1 MATEVYDR
9 HATSYDLDTALRIDI
24 EDMVHQLSPFDAPFQ
39 GTFNGNSYPGEGPRS
54 ILPTG
59 SVFEVKYEWLE
70 DELLTPRSNLSAAY
84 PAASGSLA
92 LTTGEAIRFQPDDLV
107 RVKKTAGGF
116 IQFLVDSVDYSNDTL
131 TVTLWSGTDGGA
143 DNGTLVEGIGTVP
156 VEGADPTDARATDRS
171 RLFNYTHIWGPY
183 PVEMSETELVV
194 RKYGVSNEWE
204 YQVAKR
210 VKEGAIAFEHAI
222 LYGTRKLD
230 TTNRRR
236 SMGGL
241 DYFITTNVDSSTTSL
256 DGTGGETALRTLQQ
270 DCYAKGGQPGLVVV
284 GPAQRP
290 VISDWRK
297 SDIRFQPT
305 GSRRGQVVETFE
317 SDFGVI
323 DVMMHRW
330 VRDSDLFLFDPAQ
343 AEISTLEGR
352 GIAFEVLA
360 KTGDRRKAMVV
371 GEKGFKFRGEAHA
384 AKMTALT

>member
-9 HATSYDLDTALRIDI
+9 YATSFDLDTALRIDI
-24 EDMVHQLSPFDAPFQ
+24 EDMVYQLSPFDAPFQ
-39 GTFNGNSYPGEGPRS
+39 GTFNGESYPGEGPRS
-54 ILPTG
+54 ILPQG

-70 DELLTPRSNLSAAY
+70 DELLTPRSSVNGAYTAGGGTLSL
-84 PAASGSLA
+84 P
-92 LTTGEAIRFQPDDLV
+92 TGDAIKFQPDDLV
-107 RVKKTAGGF
+107 RVKDSGGNY
-116 IQFLVDSVDYSNDTL
+116 IQYLVDSVDYSADTL
-131 TVTLWSGTDGGA
+131 TVTAWSGSDANIADGA
-143 DNGTLVEGIGTVP
+143 LIEGIGTVP

-183 PVEMSETELVV
+183 PIEMSETELVV

-230 TTNRRR
+230 SANRRR

-241 DYFITTNVDSSTTSL
+241 DYFIQTNTDSTTTDLS
-256 DGTGGETALRTLQQ
+256 GTTGETALRSLQQ
-270 DCYAKGGQPGLVVV
+270 DCYANGGQPGLVVV
-284 GPAQRP
+284 GPGQRP

-305 GSRRGQVVETFE
+305 GRRRGQVVETFE

-343 AEISTLEGR
+343 SEIDTLEGR

-360 KTGDRRKAMVV
+360 KTGDRRQAMVV
-371 GEKGFKFRGEAHA
+371 GEKGFKFRGEQQA
-384 AKMTALT
+384 AKMNALT